1 MLFLLSLSLFFSRV
15 ESCANGGK
23 GVTFAELEEEV
34 GGYEGGVF

>member
-1 MLFLLSLSLFFSRV
+1 MLFPLSLSLFFSRV